1 MKSILLLL
9 ATLSYAQDILVAPN
23 SSVWVTAGMKAARN
37 LRASTERSPKDM
49 LTLAERSNW
58 QETGNYQEIVSLYF
72 KLAAASPYARMIDI
86 GATPTGQRMYIFV
99 ATKDKA
105 FDAAAARK
113 TGKPIVFFQN
123 AIHAGENGGK
133 DAAVMLLR
141 DILVTKKY
149 EQLLDKAIVISMPA
163 FNIDGLERRSPYNRI
178 NEQGPNEMGFRVT
191 SQRFNLNRD
200 YMKADSPEM
209 QNWLK
214 TFNKWQPDLFID
226 NHVTDGQDLQ
236 ADTTF
241 VIHDGIDVHPAVGA
255 WVGEKWSPKLWS
267 GLEAEGHV
275 VGWYV
280 GGPVRAGAPFVVLS
294 LGARYSDGYAAI
306 RNRASL
312 LVETHSLK
320 PFSVRAWGHYDIM
333 LETLNVV
340 AEHGN
345 ELRAA
350 TEKADKD
357 LLQPGAKLAVDY
369 SAAKQGVPHTALLLE
384 TETYQGSALGG
395 PVLRYLPKPRNIEVS
410 LIRAAIPK
418 TEVTIPKGYYIPREW
433 SAIADLLKLHG
444 IRVQPTTQTTTGNFE
459 VIRFDRVSFPPM
471 PFESHFM
478 PDFETRTTV
487 EKRSIPA
494 GAFFV
499 STSQP
504 LQKLLVNILEP
515 VAPDSA
521 VKWGIFNSIF
531 EQKEY
536 AADYIMEPLAEKMLA
551 SDPKLK
557 ADFTA
562 ALAADPGLAANP
574 RARLLWLYKRSPF
587 YESDKDV
594 YPILRAVE

>member
-1 MKSILLLL
+1 MV
-9 ATLSYAQDILVAPN
+9 TYAQDILVAPN
-23 SSVWVTAGMKAARN
+23 SSVWVTDGMKAARN

-58 QETGNYQEIVSLYF
+58 KETGNYQEIVSLYF

-133 DAAVMLLR
+133 DAALMLLR

-163 FNIDGLERRSPYNRI
+163 FNIDGLDRRSPYNRV

-200 YMKADSPEM
+200 YIKADSPEM

-214 TFNKWQPDLFID
+214 TFNRWQPDLFID
-226 NHVTDGQDLQ
+226 NHVTDGRDLQ

-241 VIHDGIDVHPAVGA
+241 VLHDGIDVYPAVGA

-280 GGPVRAGAPFVVLS
+280 GGPVRPGRPFVVLS
-294 LGARYSDGYAAI
+294 LGARYSDGYAAL

-320 PFSVRAWGHYDIM
+320 PFSVRAWGHYDVM
-333 LETLNVV
+333 LETLKVV
-340 AEHGN
+340 AEHGA

-357 LLQPGAKLAVDY
+357 LLQPGAKLAVDF
-369 SAAKQGVPHTALLLE
+369 AASKQGVPHTALLLE
-384 TETYQGSALGG
+384 TESYQGSALGG
-395 PVLRYLPKPRNIEVS
+395 PVTRYLPKPRNIEVT
-410 LIRAAIPK
+410 LVRAAVPK
-418 TEVTIPKGYYIPREW
+418 TEVSLPKGYYIPREW

-444 IRVQPTTQTTTGNFE
+444 VRVQPTTQITTGNFE
-459 VIRFDRVSFPPM
+459 VISFDKISFPAM
-471 PFESHFM
+471 PFESRFM
-478 PDFETRTTV
+478 PNFETRTSV
-487 EKRSIPA
+487 EKRSLPV
-494 GAFFV
+494 GTFFV
-499 STSQP
+499 STNQP
-504 LQKLLVNILEP
+504 LQKLLVNVLEP

-521 VKWGIFNSIF
+521 VKWGFFNIIF

-536 AADYIMEPLAEKMLA
+536 AADYIMEPLAGKMLA
-551 SDPKLK
+551 SDPKLR

-562 ALAADPGLAANP
+562 ALAADPALAGNP
-574 RARLLWLYKRSPF
+574 RARLLWLYRRSPF

-594 YPILRAVE
+594 YPILRAVQ